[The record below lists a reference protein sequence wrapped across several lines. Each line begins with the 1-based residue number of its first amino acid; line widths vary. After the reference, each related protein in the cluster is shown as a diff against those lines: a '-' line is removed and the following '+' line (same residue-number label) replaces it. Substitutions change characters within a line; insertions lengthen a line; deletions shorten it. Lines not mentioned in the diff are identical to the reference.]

1 MNPRYKPL
9 LWMFG
14 AVALGLALVFTLR
27 GLGDRDGDADAPVDA
42 PAAVDTPLQVSAPAA
57 AAEDTP
63 PWMQGAATPS
73 GTTAGVG
80 SAAALNPLNGAM
92 TPDQAADPVAAIA
105 SIRVQAERNV
115 RAVDTLMVQ
124 LDALEASGQTPP
136 EVELDALRDNLKL
149 ARRAQELALE
159 MAESTQQP
167 DSPQRELR
175 TAQIIAELQTLQD
188 QLRHNN
194 APAATAGAATAGRT
208 Q

>member
-27 GLGDRDGDADAPVDA
+27 GLGDRDDADAPVDA
-42 PAAVDTPLQVSAPAA
+42 PAPVDTPLQVSAPAA
-57 AAEDTP
+57 AVEDTP
-63 PWMQGAATPS
+63 PWMQGAAVTS
-73 GTTAGVG
+73 GATGGVG
-80 SAAALNPLNGAM
+80 AATALNPLNGAM
-92 TPDQAADPVAAIA
+92 TPDQVADPVAAIA

-194 APAATAGAATAGRT
+194 APAATAGRT